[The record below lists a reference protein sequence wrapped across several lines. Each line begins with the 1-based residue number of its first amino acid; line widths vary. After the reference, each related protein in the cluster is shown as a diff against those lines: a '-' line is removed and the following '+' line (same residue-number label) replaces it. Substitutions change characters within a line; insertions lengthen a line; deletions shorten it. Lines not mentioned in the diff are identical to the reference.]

1 MSEPELELLDELEDS
16 DLDEVDFDESEDLD
30 IAQDANKID
39 MVSQQGWVG
48 LHPAEIAAAK
58 IKKSSGNSEDQLLR
72 DLRKDIFTIPLLKQ
86 EQLLPLFAQL
96 DSIIIEIV
104 NRILSSSCT
113 MRSRVVDIMV
123 KVAAGNTYN
132 KNIYEKE
139 QSSLEKRPRSTYKDH
154 EIDFMNRCYEFL
166 REVGNSVKLDSE
178 FSKPQFIRGVYE
190 EILEEFVDST
200 KTYVLNH
207 HQALQARLNNDGD
220 KYMKHLSHCSVI
232 ENKMQFR
239 GQFSYSV
246 IRDAEQAHKKYIE
259 IRSIIIAPYLRS
271 VFSLAKNLGKNV
283 HQTLDNFQNGSMG
296 LIRAVSCYSTVR
308 PTSFSSVAKGWI
320 KQMMLLSIKEEA
332 NFVKLPIATWQ
343 AFTSMERVRQK
354 AGIEIEEYQ
363 KIADANNV
371 PLEKVKN
378 IYEAVKLSQVFSIN
392 KTYDQNEKLTLEDV
406 IPDEKE
412 DDGDVIINELR
423 EYIDKAQLCSV
434 EKKVLALTHGI
445 ADIIASKPLKEEDV
459 EKERLLQSA
468 RRVGFVVYF

>member
-1 MSEPELELLDELEDS
+1 MSDIGLDEIDM
-16 DLDEVDFDESEDLD
+16 EVDEFEEEEDDLE
-30 IAQDANKID
+30 IAHDVNT
-39 MVSQQGWVG
+39 VNLGSQKDWIG

-58 IKKSSGNSEDQLLR
+58 IKKSTGNSEDQLLR

-86 EQLLPLFAQL
+86 EQLLPLFSQL
-96 DSIIIEIV
+96 DEIIVGIV
-104 NRILSSSCT
+104 GKILESSAL

-139 QSSLEKRPRSTYKDH
+139 VSSLEKRPRSTYKDH
-154 EIDFMNRCYEFL
+154 EIDFMGRCYDFL
-166 REVGNSVKLDSE
+166 KNAGNSHNLDKE
-178 FSKPQFIRGVYE
+178 FAHPQFIRGVYE

-200 KTYVLNH
+200 RTYVINH
-207 HQALQARLNNDGD
+207 HQALQSRINNDND
-220 KYMKHLSHCSVI
+220 KYIKHLSVCNVI
-232 ENKMQFR
+232 ENKMRFKNQY
-239 GQFSYSV
+239 SYSI
-246 IRDAEQAHKKYIE
+246 IRDSEQAHKQYIE

-343 AFTSMERVRQK
+343 SFTSMEKVRQK
-354 AGIEIEEYQ
+354 AGIEIEDYDG
-363 KIADANNV
+363 IAKAN
-371 PLEKVKN
+371 KVSLDKVRN
-378 IYEAVKLSQVFSIN
+378 IYESIKLSQVFSIS

-406 IPDEKE
+406 ISDEKE
-412 DDGDVIINELR
+412 DNSDAIISELR
-423 EYIDKAQLCSV
+423 EYIEKANLCSL

-445 ADIIASKPLKEEDV
+445 ADIIVSKPLKEDEI
-459 EKERLLQSA
+459 EKERLVQSA
-468 RRVGFVVYF
+468 KRIGFSIYL

>member
-1 MSEPELELLDELEDS
+1 MSDFDLELDDI
-16 DLDEVDFDESEDLD
+16 DEVELDDDIEESDDNLEV
-30 IAQDANKID
+30 AQDENKVD
-39 MVSQQGWVG
+39 LASQQGWVG
-48 LHPAEIAAAK
+48 MHPAEIAAAK

-86 EQLLPLFAQL
+86 AELLPLFNQL
-96 DSIIIEIV
+96 DSIIVSIV

-166 REVGNSVKLDSE
+166 REVGNNEKLDSE
-178 FSKPQFIRGVYE
+178 FAKPQFIRGVYE

-200 KTYVLNH
+200 KSYVLNH

-220 KYMKHLSHCSVI
+220 KFVKHLAACNII

-239 GQFSYSV
+239 NQLSYSI

-259 IRSIIIAPYLRS
+259 IRSVIIAPYLRS

-354 AGIEIEEYQ
+354 AGVEIEDYQ
-363 KIADANNV
+363 GIATANKV

-423 EYIDKAQLCSV
+423 EYIDKAQLCSL
-434 EKKVLALTHGI
+434 EKKVIALTHGI

-459 EKERLLQSA
+459 EKERLVQSA
-468 RRVGFVVYF
+468 RRVGFVVYL